1 MFDWKG
7 FLLILVPLAMLLT
20 ERHGR
25 SLRRRKGN
33 VFEENLES
41 CTPIYPVSHL
51 LLLGSLK
58 LNLVTKVN
66 VAMCVVLLWKRK
78 QGQNLAGRP
87 QKSWPY

>member
-1 MFDWKG
+1 M
-7 FLLILVPLAMLLT
+7 
-20 ERHGR
+20 
-25 SLRRRKGN
+25 
-33 VFEENLES
+33 FEENLES